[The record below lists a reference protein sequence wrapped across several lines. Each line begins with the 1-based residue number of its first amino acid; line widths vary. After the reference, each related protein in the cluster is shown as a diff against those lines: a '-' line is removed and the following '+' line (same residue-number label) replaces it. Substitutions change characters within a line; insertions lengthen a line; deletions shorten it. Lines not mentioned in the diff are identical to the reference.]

1 MHDAQRWLSAPLQA
15 VSNIHPTA
23 IVDPRAE
30 IDATASIGPYSVIGA
45 HVVIGAGTTVGPH
58 CVIDGRTTL
67 GRDNHIF
74 QFNSIGAIPQDKKYA
89 GEPTELVIGDR
100 NTIREFCT
108 LNLGVPQAGGITTVG
123 NDNWIMA
130 YTHIAHDCHVGNHT
144 TLANNTTLA
153 GHVHLGDWVT
163 VGGLT
168 GIHQFVKIGAHAMVG
183 FASAVAQDVPPFM
196 LVDGNPLAVR
206 GYNVEGLRRRGFSA
220 ERLGAVKQM
229 HKMLYRQGLT
239 LEAARAAI
247 ADLLQSVPE
256 AAGDVAMM
264 EQFLADATRGIAR

>member
-168 GIHQFVKIGAHAMVG
+168 GIHQFVKIGAHAMLG
-183 FASAVAQDVPPFM
+183 FASAVTQDVPPFV
-196 LVDGNPLAVR
+196 LLNGNPAQAR
-206 GYNVEGLRRRGFSA
+206 GYNLVGLRRRGFSA

>member
-1 MHDAQRWLSAPLQA
+1 MHHAQRWLSAPLQA

-23 IVDPRAE
+23 IVDPRAQ

-45 HVVIGAGTTVGPH
+45 HVVIGAGTTVGAH

-67 GRDNHIF
+67 GRDNQIF

-123 NDNWIMA
+123 DDNWIMA

-206 GYNVEGLRRRGFSA
+206 GFNLVGLRRRGFSP
-220 ERLGAVKQM
+220 ERLAAVKQM
-229 HKMLYRQGLT
+229 HKLLYRQGLT
-239 LEAARAAI
+239 LDAARSAI
-247 ADLLQSVPE
+247 ADLVQSVPD
-256 AAGDVAMM
+256 AAGDVTMM

>member
-206 GYNVEGLRRRGFSA
+206 GYNLVGLRRRGFSA

-264 EQFLADATRGIAR
+264 EQFLADATRGIVR